1 MNILILAAGM
11 GTRLKPLTEYIPKAL
26 VPIKGIPLIQRIAKR
41 LLFSNAE
48 RRNVTLTVNVH
59 HHADQMEN
67 FLSLLSKAW
76 QTEIIISSERNRL
89 LNTGGAVKKTL
100 QSLEKAG
107 KVAYSEPL
115 FVHNVDI
122 LSNLNIDAFCKGTAD
137 AAATLLVSKRKT
149 KRYLVFNKDMVLVGW
164 TNVDNKEVKSP
175 FPEVLALAGK
185 EEKAFEEK
193 GLSLFAFSGI
203 HLLNP
208 VLFPEF
214 QSWPEAFSIIDFYL
228 ASCEK
233 HRILGRVMPETK
245 ILDVGKLDTLS
256 TAEAFLSEIE

>member
-1 MNILILAAGM
+1 
-11 GTRLKPLTEYIPKAL
+11 
-26 VPIKGIPLIQRIAKR
+26 
-41 LLFSNAE
+41 
-48 RRNVTLTVNVH
+48 
-59 HHADQMEN
+59 
-67 FLSLLSKAW
+67 
-76 QTEIIISSERNRL
+76 
-89 LNTGGAVKKTL
+89 
-100 QSLEKAG
+100 
-107 KVAYSEPL
+107 
-115 FVHNVDI
+115 
-122 LSNLNIDAFCKGTAD
+122 
-137 AAATLLVSKRKT
+137 
-149 KRYLVFNKDMVLVGW
+149 MVLVGW

>member
-89 LNTGGAVKKTL
+89 LNTGGAVKKAL

-245 ILDVGKLDTLS
+245 ILDAGKLDTLS

>member
-89 LNTGGAVKKTL
+89 LNTGGAVKKAL

-245 ILDVGKLDTLS
+245 ILDVGKFDTLS

>member
-89 LNTGGAVKKTL
+89 LNTGGAVKKAL

-137 AAATLLVSKRKT
+137 TAATLLVSKRKT

-228 ASCEK
+228 ASCK
-233 HRILGRVMPETK
+233 KYKIFGKVMPKTK

>member
-89 LNTGGAVKKTL
+89 LNTGGAVKKAL

-115 FVHNVDI
+115 FIHNVDI

>member
-89 LNTGGAVKKTL
+89 LNTGGAVKKAL

-208 VLFPEF
+208 VIFPEF
-214 QSWPEAFSIIDFYL
+214 RSWPEAFSIIDFYL

>member
-89 LNTGGAVKKTL
+89 LNTGGAVKKAL

-115 FVHNVDI
+115 LVHNVDI
-122 LSNLNIDAFCKGTAD
+122 LSNLNIEAFCNETVD
-137 AAATLLVSKRKT
+137 AAATLLVSQRKT
-149 KRYLVFNKDMVLVGW
+149 KRYLVFNNNMELVGW
-164 TNVDNKEVKSP
+164 TNIDTKEVKSP
-175 FPEVLALAGK
+175 FPEILALTGK

-193 GLSLFAFSGI
+193 GLSLLAFSGI
-203 HLLNP
+203 HLMNP

-214 QSWPEAFSIIDFYL
+214 QLWPEAFSIIDFYL
-228 ASCEK
+228 ASCK
-233 HRILGRVMPETK
+233 KYKIFGKVMPKTK

>member
-89 LNTGGAVKKTL
+89 LNTGGAVKKAL

-149 KRYLVFNKDMVLVGW
+149 KRYLVFNKDMMLVGW

>member
-41 LLFSNAE
+41 LLFSNVE

-89 LNTGGAVKKTL
+89 LNTGGAVKKAL

>member
-76 QTEIIISSERNRL
+76 QTETIISSERNRL
-89 LNTGGAVKKTL
+89 LNTGGAVKKAL

-149 KRYLVFNKDMVLVGW
+149 KRSLVRNKDMGRVGW
-164 TNVDNKEVKSP
+164 TNVENKAAKSP
-175 FPEVLALAGK
+175 CP
-185 EEKAFEEK
+185 
-193 GLSLFAFSGI
+193 
-203 HLLNP
+203 
-208 VLFPEF
+208 
-214 QSWPEAFSIIDFYL
+214 
-228 ASCEK
+228 
-233 HRILGRVMPETK
+233 
-245 ILDVGKLDTLS
+245 
-256 TAEAFLSEIE
+256 

>member
-89 LNTGGAVKKTL
+89 LNTGGAVKKAL

-208 VLFPEF
+208 GLFPEF

>member
-89 LNTGGAVKKTL
+89 LNTGGAVKKAL

-203 HLLNP
+203 HLLNT

>member
-67 FLSLLSKAW
+67 FLALLSKAW

-89 LNTGGAVKKTL
+89 LNTGGAVKKAL

>member
-89 LNTGGAVKKTL
+89 LNTGGAVKKAL

>member
-89 LNTGGAVKKTL
+89 LNTGGAVKKAL

-107 KVAYSEPL
+107 KVAYSEPI